1 MDAWKL
7 FRTSRRIFFPT
18 FSNFRLEQSGHV
30 LIYRWCDVNNIVKFC
45 DRSKYRVDTC
55 RFTSREKRLMRSLS
69 TATWTRWKTC
79 HLCISY
85 VKIFCP
91 WSTERSLCDNVL
103 RSPSNISYSPLFFF
117 FFYIYPFPFRNFR
130 SIPHHFSFSPDNN
143 HRASRYHFF
152 FVSFLLRA
160 LVKRN
165 SATCCIIIIPP
176 PLRIAEL

>member
-45 DRSKYRVDTC
+45 DRSKYRVDTS
-55 RFTSREKRLMRSLS
+55 RFTSREKRTYAIPIDSDVNKMEDLS
-69 TATWTRWKTC
+69 FMYIVRQNILPLVHGKVPLWQRVTFP
-79 HLCISY
+79 
-85 VKIFCP
+85 VKYLLF
-91 WSTERSLCDNVL
+91 
-103 RSPSNISYSPLFFF
+103 SPF

-130 SIPHHFSFSPDNN
+130 NIPHHFSFSPDNN

>member
-45 DRSKYRVDTC
+45 DRSKYRVDTS
-55 RFTSREKRLMRSLS
+55 RFTSREKRTYAIPIDSDVNKMEDLS
-69 TATWTRWKTC
+69 FMYIVRQNILPLVHGKVPLWQRVTFP
-79 HLCISY
+79 
-85 VKIFCP
+85 VKYLLF
-91 WSTERSLCDNVL
+91 
-103 RSPSNISYSPLFFF
+103 SPFF

-152 FVSFLLRA
+152 FFVSFLLRA
-160 LVKRN
+160 LIKRN